1 MKFWERISSFFER
14 KTIEKA
20 DKVTEKVIKKS
31 KQIEERLTESKE
43 AVVCKETT
51 NYPSS
56 KKPVRARTKK
66 GTYVAD
72 DKSTEDV
79 NEAWE
84 GGKSPTKIAKKK
96 PKIVRRKKS
105 R

>member
-1 MKFWERISSFFER
+1 MRLWERISSFFER

-43 AVVCKETT
+43 AVVVKETT

-72 DKSTEDV
+72 DKSSENI

-84 GGKSPTKIAKKK
+84 GGKAPTKIAKKK

>member
-1 MKFWERISSFFER
+1 MRLWERISSFFER

-43 AVVCKETT
+43 AVVVKETT

-72 DKSTEDV
+72 DKSTKNI

-84 GGKSPTKIAKKK
+84 GGKAPTKIAKKK
-96 PKIVRRKKS
+96 LLEEKNLGN
-105 R
+105 

>member
-1 MKFWERISSFFER
+1 MRLWERISSFFER

-43 AVVCKETT
+43 AVVVKETT

-72 DKSTEDV
+72 DKSTKNI

-84 GGKSPTKIAKKK
+84 GGKAPTKIAKKK

>member
-1 MKFWERISSFFER
+1 MKLWEKLSSFFER
-14 KTIEKA
+14 KTVEKA
-20 DKVTEKVIKKS
+20 NKVTEKVIKKS
-31 KQIEERLTESKE
+31 KQIEELLTESKE
-43 AVVCKETT
+43 AVGHKEIT

-72 DKSTEDV
+72 DKSTKNV

-84 GGKSPTKIAKKK
+84 GGKAPTKIAKKK